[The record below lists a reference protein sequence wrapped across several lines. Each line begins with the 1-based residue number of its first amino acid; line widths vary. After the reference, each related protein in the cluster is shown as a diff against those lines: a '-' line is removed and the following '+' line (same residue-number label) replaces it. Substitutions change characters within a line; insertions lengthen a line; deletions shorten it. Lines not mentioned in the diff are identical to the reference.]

1 MSKHEFGRRETRT
14 FTVVL
19 VAVLAAS
26 LVLVAGSPPVS
37 ADSQSFNPSNYN
49 LLENTKYVS
58 GAVGDLASNDG
69 TNYMKFRSYPSVF
82 SSDVLVAENE
92 GVATYAAVANSY
104 QDRVTLTWT
113 PSVADNWLIIATA
126 KLHRSSTTATRTTK
140 AQLTIDGTSVAETYC
155 SDDITANDNRTFVAI
170 KVDNFTAVSHTLKIQ
185 YATTNTN
192 NIARIDNARLIAI
205 RIGDNN
211 FYENENLKGG
221 TTSSKTYVGV
231 ENLTFTPDITDN
243 YLVFARVDV
252 TNATITNFTGV
263 RLTIDGENKG
273 EENLKISD
281 ASAYLPAAFQMGT
294 TLTGGTS
301 HTIQISVVSPSNTVI
316 TYKNA
321 LLYAI
326 RNTEIF
332 RETFFIDNTTV
343 GSTTSLTPV
352 VSTTLN
358 FTPCAVGDYL
368 IFATG
373 ELRTSSL
380 TVPVNASLT
389 VDGTL
394 IENSSIDWITTLG
407 QWTSFAYSKRLT
419 SLSASAHTTVINFY
433 AAVAGTAYIRN
444 ARILVLRLPAAS
456 AFAESVEFTG
466 TSNTLTW
473 DNITWTVD
481 SQWTTD
487 GVSVI
492 LQLYNYH
499 TGGYPT
505 SGDGYINY
513 TSGAANTDQTPT
525 QTISTNPTYFRDA
538 LGNWKVKVSGAK
550 TTTTQFDL
558 KVDWV
563 EFKPSAPTPTVTTS
577 AATSVGSTT
586 ATLNGDVTSDGGV
599 AITERG
605 FYCDTSSSP
614 TTKYTVSGTTGAY
627 TKNMTGL
634 SPGTIYYFK
643 AYATNSVG
651 TSYGSILNFTTS
663 VGAPTVTTQAAAAVE
678 ENTATGRGN
687 IMAIGVANP
696 TVRGFKYGLTQMDNW
711 SVSESGYFGTG
722 TYNLGLTGLSPG
734 TLYYIRAFATN
745 SGGTDYGSYENF
757 RTKPYPPPSL
767 TATAVSYSQ
776 INLSWTKGTGAW
788 KTKIIRKP
796 GSAPSGR
803 TDTAAVLVYDNTD
816 NSYNDIMGLNPS
828 TTYYYRAWSYTD
840 SPQQL
845 SDVPDVTAY
854 DTTPLAVTATATG
867 PTGSTKNS
875 SVLLT
880 YTYMDSPTSVKI
892 YYTNNT
898 SSPYTWTQA
907 VNDTTVNGS
916 ESYTI
921 PSDGTYGWNA
931 VAIGGT
937 ETDPPL
943 SSTPPEAS
951 WLILDTIAP
960 TVSNVTSTKANGTYG
975 VGENIPVTVTF
986 SESVNVDTSGGTPYI
1001 TLETGT
1007 KDRNAR
1013 YDSGSG
1019 SATLIFKY
1027 MVQAGDNSSD
1037 LDYTSTTALKEN
1049 YGEIKDSAGNA
1060 ATLTLPIPSYPG
1072 SLGYNKDIV
1081 IATTAPTVTV
1091 TPTGTS
1097 TNSSPITF
1105 TMTFSKSVTGLTV
1118 AGITVTNGTKGT
1130 LSGSGTTY
1138 TIPVTPTAQGAV
1150 TCQVIAGAAHDAA
1163 GNNNTA
1169 SNTATVTYDTI
1180 VPTVSNVTSTA
1191 VNGAY
1196 TVNQVIPVTVTF
1208 LEFVY
1213 VTGTP
1218 QLTLATGGAG
1228 TAVNCTGGSGTAT
1241 LTFNYTVA
1249 AGDNSADL
1257 DYVDNNSLKLN
1268 DGTIKDNAGND
1279 ATLTLSTPGTAGSLG
1294 YNKAIVIDTRPGQP
1308 QLVYPDDGAVISDS
1322 MPTLLWTVGGN
1333 ADNHRLLVYNDSNF
1347 SSPEENE
1354 LLGAGDDIYT
1364 LSTSLPDGNYSWKVI
1379 AINVSGETES
1389 AVRTFRVI
1397 AIPTIPGWWGLH
1409 WVCRRPITINDSHPK
1424 NYQIKIVIPY
1434 DDDMRSDYGDLR
1446 FTESENRGELSYW
1459 VENYT
1464 GHTVGTDNATVWVR
1478 RIENSDNTIY
1488 VYYCNPGATSISN
1501 GASTFIAF
1509 DNFEDGNVSDWSGTM
1524 TVAASMEQRFEGSY
1538 SMKKTSAAGNQY
1550 KYKSIAVDNA
1560 EVWLWQRITNDPSAQ
1575 GGPLFRSN
1583 GSTGYYTS
1591 YIYYVDDTSRQID
1604 LRRYTS
1610 VLASSSNFA
1619 VSPGSWY
1626 KLVLRGYGTS
1636 ISAEVFDNTYKSLA
1650 SVSVTDTSY
1659 SSGYVGW
1666 HMYDTSAYCDLL
1678 VARKYVPP
1686 DPATSVGAEDRLSG
1700 GARNL
1705 MVDGQ
1710 VSPQRLT
1717 NLTPELSFCY
1727 LDNEGE
1733 DNSGRFHIQ
1742 VGRSKGDNSLWDN
1755 WQAKNVKH
1763 GATIAITYAGE
1774 NLHRGFQQYYWR
1786 VRMRDNKNNWSDW
1799 SDNENF
1805 RLNLVPFV
1813 VNQRT
1818 QGLINPTRVAT
1829 LNPTL
1834 SWGYFDLDGDVQTQR
1849 QIQVGTS
1856 ENANDMWDS
1865 TVSTSATSAKYD
1877 GLPLSMSVVYSWKVR
1892 VYDYEWSNWCYGG
1905 TFEIEL
1911 MTLSAQDWSQDV
1923 HDHQAAV
1930 AFDALPSGYMVNL
1943 DSSLLRSGAAAPDY
1957 WRLNG
1962 GDPDHTFNYAREEA
1976 KSWLS
1981 LARDNYR
1988 DNNYDM
1994 AVYAMGVAAHYIGD
2008 AMTLPH
2014 NDNIWAS
2021 ANASLQYP
2029 SGWSLRRHFEE
2040 QMKYYVPA
2048 TPSPKK
2054 WRPTLDDYIKNYML
2068 PYLDNYANRVQNDW
2082 SNWLSRR
2089 NSDRYVESASDN
2101 AAQLIYDAWY
2111 SLLYQYMGYAG
2122 GGGGTGTA
2130 LQGRAS
2136 ALDGG
2141 AVEAQWSFGLLS
2153 FGFGAA
2159 LFFAAVIFTRKS
2171 SPEIN
2176 RRRHSLRKDKRG
2188 ISSVVGGILVLSIV
2202 FVAGAVLV
2210 THWIPELELK
2220 NEMDHTDAALDTW
2233 RNLQQAILNHE
2244 NVKIEVNMA
2253 ADPASILGLMEQAPS
2268 PGTITVTLAKYV
2280 MRILPDDDAYVG
2292 EENSLSSDN
2301 LWVQSY
2307 KDNNRRAYLKFNM
2320 ENLPVDAKIYEA
2332 RLVMYA
2338 KISSFQHTWENENG
2352 YSPVS
2357 MLVSVMAVDND
2368 NWSEGAIRWNNNPG
2382 YDNVLLNEDLPSENT
2397 WEIAYDEDVQNENV
2411 GMWYTFNVSSYVNGQ
2426 RAGNDNLISLC
2437 LKAPRENSSFKRYA
2451 WFRSKESAGYRPYL
2465 QITYESA
2472 SEDWRSYDNWD
2483 SWGSIA
2489 DSGSV
2494 VFDVPNKRYDRYSF
2508 IFESGALIKD
2518 RYRENPISVTDQG
2531 GNQITQQPS
2540 PYTGGPILIAN
2551 PPLVVGQQLSGDN
2564 VQIYVN
2570 RYRIMNRATYTGIG
2584 KAYLNITVRENTDLR
2599 MEYNLDNLMVAVR
2612 SDYPQVWVG
2621 SDPLLGGGYLTDIAG
2636 TTRGEVGSLDS
2647 LLGAGSSDW
2656 GDIGVR
2662 DFYANAITIYGRRLS
2677 AGTEDIKYVE
2687 HVYDVWIDITAA

>member
-1 MSKHEFGRRETRT
+1 MGPPMSKHEFGRRETRT

-37 ADSQSFNPSNYN
+37 AASISYNPSNYN
-49 LLENTKYVS
+49 LLENTRYVS

-69 TNYMKFRSYPSVF
+69 TNYMKFRSYPSAF
-82 SSDVLVAENE
+82 SSDVQVVENDNW
-92 GVATYAAVANSY
+92 TTTTSTTY
-104 QDRVTLTWT
+104 QDKAVLTWT
-113 PSVADNWLIIATA
+113 PAALDNWLIIATA
-126 KLHRSSTTATRTTK
+126 KLHRSSTTAGQTTK

-155 SDDITANDNRTFVAI
+155 SDDKTVNDNRTFVAI
-170 KVDNFTAVSHTLKIQ
+170 KVDNFTAVSHTIKIQ
-185 YATTNTN
+185 YATTNASNT
-192 NIARIDNARLIAI
+192 ARIENARITAI

-211 FYENENLKGG
+211 FYENENLGGG
-221 TTSSKTYVGV
+221 TTKSTAYVGV

-243 YLVFARVDV
+243 YLIFARVDV

-273 EENLKISD
+273 EENLKIAD
-281 ASAYLPAAFQMGT
+281 TAPAYLPAAFQMVT
-294 TLTGGTS
+294 TLTGGSS

-321 LLYAI
+321 LVYAI

-352 VSTTLN
+352 ANTTLN
-358 FTPCAVGDYL
+358 FTPVSSGNYL

-394 IENSSIDWITTLG
+394 IENSSIDWITTPG

-456 AFAESVEFTG
+456 AFAENVEFTG

-481 SQWTTD
+481 SQWTAS
-487 GVSVI
+487 GVSGVI
-492 LQLYNYH
+492 QLYNY
-499 TGGYPT
+499 TAGRYAL
-505 SGDGYINY
+505 SGEDGYQAF
-513 TSGAANTDQTPT
+513 TSDPNTDN
-525 QTISTNPTYFRDA
+525 TITKTITINPTNFRDTS
-538 LGNWKVKVSGAK
+538 GNWKIKVSGAK

-586 ATLNGDVTSDGGV
+586 ATLNGNVTSDGGV

-605 FYCDTSSSP
+605 FYCDTTSNP

-687 IMAIGVANP
+687 ITAIGVANP

-767 TATAVSYSQ
+767 AATAVSYSQ

-816 NSYNDIMGLNPS
+816 NSYNDIMDLNPS

-854 DTTPLAVTATATG
+854 ATTPLAVTATATG
-867 PTGSTKNS
+867 PTESTKNS
-875 SVLLT
+875 SVFLT

-1279 ATLTLSTPGTAGSLG
+1279 ATLTLPTPSAAGSLG
-1294 YNKAIVIDTRPGQP
+1294 ANKAIVINTMPGQP
-1308 QLVYPDDGAVISDS
+1308 QLVYPDNGAVISDN

-1379 AINVSGETES
+1379 AINVGGENES

-1397 AIPTIPGWWGLH
+1397 AIPTIPGWWGLD
-1409 WVCRRPITINDSHPK
+1409 WTCRRPITITGSHPK
-1424 NYQIKIVIPY
+1424 NYQIKIFPIPY

-1464 GHTVGTDNATVWVR
+1464 ADNATVWVR
-1478 RIENSDNTIY
+1478 RIENSDDTIY

-1509 DNFEDGNVSDWSGTM
+1509 DNFEDGDVSDWSGTM
-1524 TVAASMEQRFEGSY
+1524 TVAASMEQRFEGSR
-1538 SMKKTSAAGNQY
+1538 SMKKTSAAAGHQY

-1560 EVWLWQRITNDPSAQ
+1560 EVWLWQRITNNPSAQ

-1583 GSTGYYTS
+1583 GSTGYFQA
-1591 YIYYVDDTSRQID
+1591 YVQWVTDTSRKIVLAKD
-1604 LRRYTS
+1604 TS
-1610 VLASSSNFA
+1610 VTSLETSSTFT
-1619 VSPGSWY
+1619 VSSGSWY
-1626 KLVLRGYGTS
+1626 KYVIRGQGSS
-1636 ISAEVFDNTYKSLA
+1636 ISAEVFNSNYTSLA
-1650 SVSVTDTSY
+1650 SVSATNTSY
-1659 SSGYVGW
+1659 VSGYIGW

-1686 DPATSVGAEDRLSG
+1686 DPTPSVGDEERKG
-1700 GARNL
+1700 GR
-1705 MVDGQ
+1705 VDGQ

-1717 NLTPELSFCY
+1717 NFTPEFSFCY
-1727 LDNEGE
+1727 FDNEGE
-1733 DNSGRFHIQ
+1733 DNSGMFRIQ
-1742 VGRSKGDNSLWDN
+1742 VGTSKGDNSLWDN
-1755 WQAKNVKH
+1755 RQAKNVQH
-1763 GATIAITYAGE
+1763 GTTIKITYAGE
-1774 NLHRGFQQYYWR
+1774 NLHRGVQYYWR
-1786 VRMRDNKNNWSDW
+1786 VRTMDNKNNWSDW

-1834 SWGYFDLDGDVQTQR
+1834 SWGYIDLDGDAQTKR
-1849 QIQVGTS
+1849 WIQVGTS
-1856 ENANDMWDS
+1856 ENGSDMWDS
-1865 TVSTSATSAKYD
+1865 TVSTPATSAKYD
-1877 GLPLSMSVVYSWKVR
+1877 GLPLSMSVVYHWRVW
-1892 VYDYEWSNWCYGG
+1892 VYDYEWSEEWLYGG
-1905 TFEIEL
+1905 TFRIEL
-1911 MTLSAQDWSQDV
+1911 MTLSAQNWSQDA

-1930 AFDALPSGYMVNL
+1930 AFDALPSGYKGSF

-1957 WRLNG
+1957 WRLDG
-1962 GDPDHTFNYAREEA
+1962 GDPDHTFNYAREET
-1976 KSWLS
+1976 KSWLCS
-1981 LARDNYR
+1981 ARDNYENG
-1988 DNNYDM
+1988 DYDM

-2040 QMKYYVPA
+2040 QARYYVPA
-2048 TPSPKK
+2048 TPTPKN
-2054 WRPTLDDYIKNYML
+2054 WRPTLDNYIKNYML
-2068 PYLDNYANRVQNDW
+2068 PYLDNYASRAQNDW

-2111 SLLYQYMGYAG
+2111 SLLYECMGSAG

-2130 LQGRAS
+2130 LQGRAGAS
-2136 ALDGG
+2136 DGG

-2171 SPEIN
+2171 SPKIN

-2202 FVAGAVLV
+2202 VVAGAVLV

-2268 PGTITVTLAKYV
+2268 PGTITVTPAKYV
-2280 MRILPDDDAYVG
+2280 MRILPVGDAYVD
-2292 EENSLSSDN
+2292 NSNPNTNYDNDN

-2307 KDNNRRAYLKFNM
+2307 KDNNRRAYLKFNISSL
-2320 ENLPVDAKIYEA
+2320 ENARIYEA

-2338 KISSFQHTWENENG
+2338 KISSFQHTWGIENG

-2382 YDNVLLNEDLPSENT
+2382 YDNVLLNEGLPSENT

-2472 SEDWRSYDNWD
+2472 LENWRSYDN
-2483 SWGSIA
+2483 WGSIA

-2584 KAYLNITVRENTDLR
+2584 KAYLNITVRENIDLR
-2599 MEYNLDNLMVAVR
+2599 MEYNLDNLMVAVT
-2612 SDYPQVWVG
+2612 SSYPQVWVG

-2656 GDIGVR
+2656 GDISVR